1 MKGVTWILRI
11 ASLATFAY
19 MAYLVYSILN
29 PNDIWHWNAPYEFV
43 VTVFRLLSL
52 LVFFIATTMVSGLAG
67 AFTGGAV
74 PQDVIVGLYNTLVL
88 RTWYMQPYGLADPLT
103 NVQEV
108 WTSFQMNL
116 NNVLLALWN
125 NTFLFLYFL
134 CAGVGIV
141 LFLQSLANMNHK
153 FVGGAFISIQAI
165 IILAAFRTLIVPDI
179 TPFPADFIEFFW
191 KQAQILAL
199 VSFAYLEVSYQMI
212 YSASVGKPVE
222 EREETLKKQLLA
234 LRQATRKQ
242 DAIER
247 GEKVSTTGMSR
258 STGATAFSFLREA
271 MERKVMGGQSALESL
286 DAISD
291 VRRLQIYVDELLQ
304 SDSRARDELTAK
316 AAAPSSSY
324 VIGSTITGSAIR
336 FLTVVAV
343 SFMLMNPNFIQ
354 MVLNLPIG
362 IQNSVELIQPEIV
375 VLFLVPVVGVFPMT
389 AAIISWFSRREVVEK
404 EELTKEEKEEAKR
417 RKKERALKKKEAEK
431 ARKARAKARRE
442 RKGDEVEVDEW
453 DKALDD
459 AFKR

>member
-1 MKGVTWILRI
+1 M
-11 ASLATFAY
+11 
-19 MAYLVYSILN
+19 MPEN
-29 PNDIWHWNAPYEFV
+29 V
-43 VTVFRLLSL
+43 V
-52 LVFFIATTMVSGLAG
+52 
-67 AFTGGAV
+67 
-74 PQDVIVGLYNTLVL
+74 VGLYNTLVL
-88 RTWYMQPYGLADPLT
+88 RTWYMQPYGVADPLT

-108 WTSFQMNL
+108 WASFQMNL
-116 NNVLLALWN
+116 NNVLFALWD

-134 CAGVGIV
+134 CAGIGIA
-141 LFLQSLANMNHK
+141 LFLQSLVRMDHK

-165 IILAAFRTLIVPDI
+165 IILAAFRALIVPDI
-179 TPFPADFIEFFW
+179 NPFPADFMEFFLT
-191 KQAQILAL
+191 QGQILAL

-212 YSASVGKPVE
+212 YSSSVGKPVE
-222 EREETLKKQLLA
+222 DREETLKKQLLA

-258 STGATAFSFLREA
+258 STGATAMSFFREA
-271 MERKVMGGQSALESL
+271 MERKVMGGQDALESL
-286 DAISD
+286 DAVSD
-291 VRRLQIYVDELLQ
+291 VRRLQIYVDDLLQ

-316 AAAPSSSY
+316 AAAPSSAY

-336 FLTVVAV
+336 FLTVVAL
-343 SFMLMNPNFIQ
+343 SFMLMNPNFVQ

-375 VLFLVPVVGVFPMT
+375 VLFLVPVVGIFPMA

-404 EELTKEEKEEAKR
+404 EKLTKEEKEAEKR
-417 RKKERALKKKEAEK
+417 RKKELERKKKEAAK
-431 ARKARAKARRE
+431 ARKARAKARKE
-442 RKGDEVEVDEW
+442 RKGDESGVDEW

>member
-1 MKGVTWILRI
+1 
-11 ASLATFAY
+11 
-19 MAYLVYSILN
+19 MAYLVYAILD
-29 PNDIWHWNAPYEFV
+29 PNDIWHWNAPYSFV

-52 LVFFIATTMVSGLAG
+52 IVFFLATTMVNGLAS
-67 AFTGGAV
+67 AFTGGAL

-88 RTWYMQPYGLADPLT
+88 RTWYMQPYGLTDPLT
-103 NVQEV
+103 NIQQV
-108 WTSFQMNL
+108 WASFQMNL
-116 NNVLLALWN
+116 YSVLGALLN

-134 CAGVGIV
+134 CAGIGIA
-141 LFLQSLANMNHK
+141 LFLQSLVRMDHK

-165 IILAAFRTLIVPDI
+165 VILAAFRNLIVPNLD
-179 TPFPADFIEFFW
+179 PFPADFLEFLLT
-191 KQAQILAL
+191 QGQILAL

-212 YSASVGKPVE
+212 YSSSVGKPVE
-222 EREETLKKQLLA
+222 DREETLKKQLLA

-247 GEKVSTTGMSR
+247 GEKVSITGMSR

-286 DAISD
+286 DAVSD

-324 VIGSTITGSAIR
+324 VIGSTITGSLIR

-343 SFMLMNPNFIQ
+343 SFILMSPNVVDMI
-354 MVLNLPIG
+354 LNLPIG
-362 IQNSVELIQPEIV
+362 IQNSIELLQPEIV
-375 VLFLVPVVGVFPMT
+375 VLFLVPVVGLFPF
-389 AAIISWFSRREVVEK
+389 AAAVISWISKREVVEK
-404 EELTKEEKEEAKR
+404 EKLTKEEKEAQKK
-417 RKKERALKKKEAEK
+417 RKKDL
-431 ARKARAKARRE
+431 ARKRKETDRARRARAKAKKK
-442 RKGDEVEVDEW
+442 RKDDEVEVDEW